1 MTKNGLEKEIL
12 RYTKN
17 EDTFT
22 ARNLLNNWSDQIKG
36 FDREK
41 YLKLIEEAENENK
54 KDLKEE

>member
-41 YLKLIEEAENENK
+41 YLKLIEEAENKNR
-54 KDLKEE
+54 KDLKEQ

>member
-41 YLKLIEEAENENK
+41 YLKLIEEAENKNR